1 MWEEV
6 FDDGDAI
13 DKIVEIDLFDERN
26 SIRADELANKS
37 SPYTCGIC
45 LSYAKIV
52 PTRAI
57 QACLNIA
64 ECSLSYAKIQHYDA
78 IALG

>member
-26 SIRADELANKS
+26 SINRAPTLAVFA
-37 SPYTCGIC
+37 Y
-45 LSYAKIV
+45 LMQ
-52 PTRAI
+52 R
-57 QACLNIA
+57 
-64 ECSLSYAKIQHYDA
+64 
-78 IALG
+78 

>member
-37 SPYTCGIC
+37 IPYTLPLRHLG
-45 LSYAKIV
+45 
-52 PTRAI
+52 
-57 QACLNIA
+57 LNLFN
-64 ECSLSYAKIQHYDA
+64 SL
-78 IALG
+78 